1 MFDLIGKQQ
10 FGNGY
15 RIPVHIAVCFLM
27 LRNWLKSWR
36 SRHLEWYYAP
46 TAVPEA
52 SVTALDVVHQSV
64 ALHAKE
70 SIWECWP
77 FAILHNSKVS
87 IVVFQFCVGCVV
99 FKVHIMLQADKRYLA
114 EAGSELMVWDGKL
127 HRFTWLRVKIRD
139 PPKPNQND
147 HRPIF

>member
-1 MFDLIGKQQ
+1 MQ
-10 FGNGY
+10 FANGY
-15 RIPVHIAVCFLM
+15 RIQVHIAVCFLI
-27 LRNWLKSWR
+27 LRNWLKAWR

-46 TAVPEA
+46 HAVPEA

-87 IVVFQFCVGCVV
+87 IVVFQFCAGCVV
-99 FKVHIMLQADKRYLA
+99 FKSSRHV
-114 EAGSELMVWDGKL
+114 AGRQEILDRG
-127 HRFTWLRVKIRD
+127 RI
-139 PPKPNQND
+139 
-147 HRPIF
+147 